1 MYNLLDF
8 QILNF
13 ILLIFKSYD
22 VYHVTKKL
30 RNAIIQYNIFKF
42 GISIVCLKRV
52 EYRSVITIPK

>member
-13 ILLIFKSYD
+13 ILLIFESYD